1 MGASFLGTIDLSW
14 LQVGAGQSLTNQAG
28 WTGEFFS
35 GVLCVIVAS
44 PCTALFMGAALGYAI
59 AQPLPILMTVFL
71 ALGVGLSFPYLMLA
85 GFPQA
90 AKILPRP
97 GQWME
102 VVKEVMGFPLFAT
115 VIWLLSILAKSVSS
129 AAVTWI
135 LVGILISALGLWT
148 FHLKKKRKGT
158 RWLGISLGWLGLL
171 VSLLFVKDELKA
183 GTKTAGDLSGHGI
196 SWEVFSREKAKE
208 YSLKGKA
215 VFVDFTASWCVT
227 CQVNEEVTLG
237 NSSVRDFIKE
247 KEIIMMKADWTKADP
262 TITQALKSFDRIGVP
277 FYVVYVPGSGKGQG
291 LGEILTPKIFKNAF

>member
-1 MGASFLGTIDLSW
+1 M
-14 LQVGAGQSLTNQAG
+14 
-28 WTGEFFS
+28 
-35 GVLCVIVAS
+35 
-44 PCTALFMGAALGYAI
+44 
-59 AQPLPILMTVFL
+59 
-71 ALGVGLSFPYLMLA
+71 
-85 GFPQA
+85 
-90 AKILPRP
+90 
-97 GQWME
+97 
-102 VVKEVMGFPLFAT
+102 
-115 VIWLLSILAKSVSS
+115 
-129 AAVTWI
+129 
-135 LVGILISALGLWT
+135 
-148 FHLKKKRKGT
+148 
-158 RWLGISLGWLGLL
+158 
-171 VSLLFVKDELKA
+171 SLLFVKDELKA